1 MIKKG
6 IILAGGNGTRLYP
19 ITKSVSKQLL
29 PIYDKP
35 MIYYP
40 LSILM
45 LSKIREILI
54 ISKSSDQKLY
64 KNILG
69 DGKNLGINIKY
80 EIQEKADGIPE
91 AFIIGEKFI
100 KNEKVALILG
110 DNFFYGQGIE
120 KKLVDASKKNTS
132 SIFGYKVKNPKDY
145 GVVKFNK
152 NRKAIKLVEK
162 PKKFI
167 SSYAVPGIYFYDNKV
182 VKYAKKLKKSKR
194 GELEI
199 TDLNKIYLKENKLD
213 VIIFGRGVAWL
224 DAGTPE
230 KLLEA
235 SEFVKTIEN
244 RQGFKIACLEE
255 ISLRNKW
262 ITKKKLFKSLSKVPE
277 SEYKEYL
284 KLLINEKNF
293 TFN

>member
-1 MIKKG
+1 M
-6 IILAGGNGTRLYP
+6 
-19 ITKSVSKQLL
+19 
-29 PIYDKP
+29 
-35 MIYYP
+35 
-40 LSILM
+40 
-45 LSKIREILI
+45 
-54 ISKSSDQKLY
+54 
-64 KNILG
+64 
-69 DGKNLGINIKY
+69 
-80 EIQEKADGIPE
+80 
-91 AFIIGEKFI
+91 
-100 KNEKVALILG
+100 G

-120 KKLVDASKKNTS
+120 NTLVEASLKGRNT
-132 SIFGYKVKNPKDY
+132 IFGYKVKNPKDY

-152 NRKAIKLVEK
+152 KRKAIKLIEK
-162 PKKFI
+162 PNKFI
-167 SSYAVPGIYFYDNKV
+167 SNYAVAGIYFYDNKV
-182 VKYAKKLKKSKR
+182 VEYAKKLKKSSR

-199 TDLNKIYLKENKLD
+199 TDLNKIYLKKNNLD
-213 VIIFGRGVAWL
+213 VRIFGRGVAWL

-262 ITKKKLFKSLSKVPE
+262 ITKKKLLKSLSNIPE

-293 TFN
+293 TFNK